1 MGFTDIQA
9 SIGEIFR
16 AVYTRTFNGVS
27 KAKKNLYHRGHGGSQ
42 RLEKPGYAFFE
53 HDDTV
58 LDSGGSGFVIEQLQR
73 FVDRFM

>member
-16 AVYTRTFNGVS
+16 AVYTGTFNGVS
-27 KAKKNLYHRGHGGSQ
+27 KRKKKFYHGRHGGSH
-42 RLEKPGYAFFE
+42 RSEEPGYAFFE

-58 LDSGGSGFVIEQLQR
+58 LDSGGSGFVIEQL
-73 FVDRFM
+73 